1 MISNAIEIQG
11 TLREDGTLVL
21 DHKPDL
27 PPGRVKVIVQAIPD
41 YTQTDIWQF
50 FERLWAEQRA
60 RGHIPRSKE
69 EIDAD
74 LEAARQEDEE
84 RRQRMARFAKKRFQE
99 VLAWD
104 LTEATL
110 VRTYEELLN
119 GSDFIVPESRVGTHR
134 YSGDPVVVAG
144 KVA

>member
-1 MISNAIEIQG
+1 MTTKAIEIQG

-21 DHKPDL
+21 DQTPNL
-27 PPGRVKVIVQAIPD
+27 PPGRVKVTVEPVPD

-60 RGHIPRSKE
+60 RGHVPRSRE

-84 RRQRMARFAKKRFQE
+84 RMQDLERIHEECQRYRQQRGQ
-99 VLAWD
+99 
-104 LTEATL
+104 
-110 VRTYEELLN
+110 
-119 GSDFIVPESRVGTHR
+119 SDKS
-134 YSGDPVVVAG
+134 
-144 KVA
+144 